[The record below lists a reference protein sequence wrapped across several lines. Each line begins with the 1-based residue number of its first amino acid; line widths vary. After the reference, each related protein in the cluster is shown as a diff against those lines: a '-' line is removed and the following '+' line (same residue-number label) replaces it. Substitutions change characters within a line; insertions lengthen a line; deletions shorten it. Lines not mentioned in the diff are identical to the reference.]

1 MIDVVP
7 LWFWIA
13 VLLATLAMGPTMV
26 QRWRSLRAIRIDRPT
41 TFDALY
47 LIVSRLWLP
56 AVALAVP
63 AVYVIRLLVF

>member
-13 VLLATLAMGPTMV
+13 VLLATAVMGPTML
-26 QRWRSLRAIRIDRPT
+26 QRWRSLRAIRVDRPT
-41 TFDALY
+41 VFDALY

-56 AVALAVP
+56 AVAVAVP
-63 AVYVIRLLVF
+63 AVYVFRLLVF